1 LILCRSELN
10 DANTVHAYPVAVFVP
25 GGWSGYAN
33 GDDGSDKELMGI
45 GFKQSPNH

>member
-1 LILCRSELN
+1 LILYRSELK

-25 GGWSGYAN
+25 GGWLGYAN
-33 GDDGSDKELMGI
+33 DDDGSDKELTGM